1 LRQAEETVVLIFAQT
16 RLGIVVAAI
25 FCVVVLLFMLLIA
38 AVIVF
43 GAGKA
48 PSSTPGDDAAQCP
61 DCGQKVSPQAIDCP
75 KCGRRLKV

>member
-1 LRQAEETVVLIFAQT
+1 LIFAQT

-25 FCVVVLLFMLLIA
+25 FCVLVLLFMLLIA
-38 AVIVF
+38 VVIVF

-48 PSSTPGDDAAQCP
+48 SSPKSGDDAMQCP
-61 DCGQKVSPQAIDCP
+61 DCGQKTSAQAIDCP